1 MIDRRQFLGLLG
13 GVTVVG
19 LAACTDR
26 HGTAGS
32 SSSPFSTSPSDATTG
47 ATDGTGTIGT
57 GSSASR
63 RVLVIVQLNGGNDG
77 LNTVIPAAGQYHDL
91 RPTLAIP
98 EADRVALT
106 GRTDLTLHPSLAP
119 LGALWTA
126 GKLAIVESVGFPDQN
141 HSHFVAMDQWWRA
154 DDPRASTGW
163 LGRHLASLPTT
174 DPLYATALNS
184 SAPLLLNAV
193 NPATVVFRPA
203 AFAFAPA
210 FDPSLLTAMAD
221 PASTDPLRAAAQA
234 ALARSVAAVADF
246 TKSINGAA
254 ADDAAP
260 PSEQQREGGATI
272 ADGLATAAKLIV
284 DNPNTHIVVVSAS
297 GFDTHANQLA
307 TQEALLADLAAGL
320 EAFMTAME
328 HAGMAD
334 DVLVV
339 TTSEFGR
346 RAAENGSGGTDHGT
360 GNVTF
365 VLGTKIAPGLHG
377 EVDLTHL
384 VNGDVA
390 ASVDP
395 RTIYTA
401 CLDWLG
407 ADVDRVLGKRY
418 DDLKL
423 LA

>member
-26 HGTAGS
+26 RGAAS
-32 SSSPFSTSPSDATTG
+32 NATSPSTISSPDATTG
-47 ATDGTGTIGT
+47 TAGTGTPA
-57 GSSASR
+57 SRPSR

-77 LNTVIPAAGQYHDL
+77 LNTVIPAVGQYHDL

-98 EADRVALT
+98 EANRVALH
-106 GRTDLTLHPSLAP
+106 GRTDLALHPSLAP
-119 LGALWTA
+119 FGALWTA

-154 DDPRASTGW
+154 DDTRASNGW
-163 LGRHLASLPTT
+163 LGTYLASLPTT

-193 NPATVVFRPA
+193 NPAAVLFRPA

-210 FDPSLLTAMAD
+210 FDESLLVAMTD
-221 PASTDPLRAAAQA
+221 PLSGDPLRAAAEA
-234 ALARSVAAVADF
+234 ALARSVAAVGDF
-246 TKSINGAA
+246 SKSVNGGAGT
-254 ADDAAP
+254 DTTQP
-260 PSEQQREGGATI
+260 EEQQREGGANL
-272 ADGLATAAKLIV
+272 ADGLATAAKLITN
-284 DNPNTHIVVVSAS
+284 NPNTRIVVVSAS

-307 TQEALLADLAAGL
+307 TEETLLADLATGL
-320 EAFMTAME
+320 ESFMTSIE

-346 RAAENGSGGTDHGT
+346 RAEENGSGGTDHGT
-360 GNVTF
+360 GNVAF
-365 VLGTKIAPGLHG
+365 MLGTKVVSGVHG
-377 EVDLTHL
+377 EVDLTNL
-384 VNGDVA
+384 VNGDLRA
-390 ASVDP
+390 TTDP

-407 ADVDRVLGKRY
+407 ADTAAVLGKRY
-418 DDLKL
+418 DDIKL